1 MGRRPARCYRF
12 QKNKPFIKSR
22 YCRGVPDS
30 KLRIYDGGSKKTD
43 NFAFPMSV
51 HMVSDEKEQL
61 SSEALE
67 AARVAANKYMMKNA
81 GKEAFHIRIRVHPF
95 NVLRMSKMLSC
106 AGADRLSQ
114 GMRHSYGKPTYRCAR
129 VAIGQPLISI
139 RCRDNHKM
147 TAYEALRRAKF
158 KFPGRQKI
166 LFSTKWGFTPYERED
181 YLKGKAVGFAVGEG
195 PRNQVGRLIGDGV
208 SVKYIPNHGP
218 LTARALG
225 V

>member
-30 KLRIYDGGSKKTD
+30 KLRIFDGGSKKTD
-43 NFAFPMSV
+43 NFQFPCSV

-67 AARVAANKYMMKNA
+67 AARVAANKYLMKNA
-81 GKEAFHIRIRVHPF
+81 GKEYFHIRIRVHPF
-95 NVLRMSKMLSC
+95 HVLRMSKMLSC

-129 VAIGQPLISI
+129 VEIGQPLISV
-139 RCRDNHKM
+139 RCRDNHKYV
-147 TAYEALRRAKF
+147 AYEALRRAKM

-166 LFSTKWGFTPYERED
+166 LFSSKWGFTPYEREQYVRGKQVGFD
-181 YLKGKAVGFAVGEG
+181 GEGPKKLKGK
-195 PRNQVGRLIGDGV
+195 LIGDGV
-208 SVKYIPNHGP
+208 NVQYIPNHGP
-218 LTARALG
+218 LTPASLG
-225 V
+225 M